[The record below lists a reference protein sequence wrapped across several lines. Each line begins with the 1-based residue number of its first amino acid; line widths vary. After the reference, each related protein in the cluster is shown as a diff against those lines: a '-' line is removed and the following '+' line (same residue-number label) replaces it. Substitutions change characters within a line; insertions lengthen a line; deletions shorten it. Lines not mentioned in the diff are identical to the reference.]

1 MRHAGCILGGAE
13 DGDAVI
19 GSAERFDTLVGLLAV
34 VEGRGHAME
43 AEVGICDKFWR
54 RPLAGVDRVVGFDV
68 AVYFADSETDII
80 PV

>member
-1 MRHAGCILGGAE
+1 
-13 DGDAVI
+13 
-19 GSAERFDTLVGLLAV
+19 
-34 VEGRGHAME
+34 ME
-43 AEVGICDKFWR
+43 AEVGICDEFWR